1 MDALKVKRHLI
12 DDHSLGTAYADGE
25 IIFREGDR
33 CDALYVVQTGKV
45 KVVSIQPSGEEIEIA
60 VAEPGEVFG
69 ITSLFDTIPR
79 SASAVAVGEAS
90 VLKLGKEWII
100 KFAHND
106 TILVFFILQS
116 VCHRARKL
124 KDDIIESA
132 ISRQGGNP
140 GSPKE
145 K

>member
-1 MDALKVKRHLI
+1 MDALKIKRHI
-12 DDHSLGTAYADGE
+12 VDDHSLGTVYADGE
-25 IIFREGDR
+25 MIFREGDR

-60 VAEPGEVFG
+60 EAIPGEVFG
-69 ITSLFDTIPR
+69 VTSLFDTIPR
-79 SASAVAVGEAS
+79 SASAVAVGETS

-100 KFAHND
+100 KVAHND
-106 TILVFFILQS
+106 PSLVFFILQS

-132 ISRQGGNP
+132 ISRQDNNP

>member
-1 MDALKVKRHLI
+1 MDALKIKRHI
-12 DDHSLGTAYADGE
+12 VDDHSLGTVYADGE
-25 IIFREGDR
+25 LIFREGDR

-45 KVVSIQPSGEEIEIA
+45 KVVSILPPGEEIEIA
-60 VAEPGEVFG
+60 LAEPGEVFG

-90 VLKLGKEWII
+90 VLKLKKEWII
-100 KFAHND
+100 KVAHND
-106 TILVFFILQS
+106 PSLVFFLLQS
-116 VCHRARKL
+116 VSHRARKL
-124 KDDIIESA
+124 KDDIIRTA
-132 ISRQGGNP
+132 ISRQGDNP

>member
-1 MDALKVKRHLI
+1 MDALKIKRHI
-12 DDHSLGTAYADGE
+12 VDDHSLGTVYADGE
-25 IIFREGDR
+25 LIFREGDR

-60 VAEPGEVFG
+60 LAEPGEVFG

-90 VLKLGKEWII
+90 VLKLKKEWII
-100 KFAHND
+100 KVAHND
-106 TILVFFILQS
+106 PSLVFFLLQS
-116 VCHRARKL
+116 VSHRARKL
-124 KDDIIESA
+124 KDDIIRTA
-132 ISRQGGNP
+132 ISRQGDNP

>member
-12 DDHSLGTAYADGE
+12 DDHSLGTAYTDGE
-25 IIFREGDR
+25 MIFREGDR

-45 KVVSIQPSGEEIEIA
+45 KVVSIQPSGEEVEIA
-60 VAEPGEVFG
+60 LAEPGEVFG

-100 KFAHND
+100 KVAHND
-106 TILVFFILQS
+106 PSLVFFLLQS
-116 VCHRARKL
+116 VSHRARKL
-124 KDDIIESA
+124 KDDIIRTA
-132 ISRQGGNP
+132 ISRQSGNP
-140 GSPKE
+140 GSSEE

>member
-1 MDALKVKRHLI
+1 MDALKIKRHI
-12 DDHSLGTAYADGE
+12 VDDHSLGTIYADGE
-25 IIFREGDR
+25 LIFREGDR

-90 VLKLGKEWII
+90 VLKLGKELII
-100 KFAHND
+100 KVAHND
-106 TILVFFILQS
+106 PSLVFFILQS

-124 KDDIIESA
+124 KDDIIRTA

>member
-60 VAEPGEVFG
+60 LAEPGEIFG

-100 KFAHND
+100 KVAHND
-106 TILVFFILQS
+106 PSLVFFILQS

-124 KDDIIESA
+124 KDDIIRTA
-132 ISRQGGNP
+132 ISRQDGNP